1 MKRLPL
7 FVLMLL
13 TVVGQAAEE
22 ARRGMVAAV
31 HHLASEAGV
40 EIMRQ
45 GGNAVDAAV
54 VTGLVLGVWVL
65 GAGLGW
71 PVFRIMSTADA
82 GQVRRADQ
90 RVDDLHKEVLHWA
103 RQEIPRDVTTSGQT
117 IEMLTIAQRF
127 ERIAD
132 MTTNIAEDVI
142 FLVEGRIV
150 RHTPD
155 A

>member
-1 MKRLPL
+1 
-7 FVLMLL
+7 VL
-13 TVVGQAAEE
+13 AAMSNED
-22 ARRGMVAAV
+22 
-31 HHLASEAGV
+31 ASLC
-40 EIMRQ
+40 R
-45 GGNAVDAAV
+45 
-54 VTGLVLGVWVL
+54 
-65 GAGLGW
+65 
-71 PVFRIMSTADA
+71 
-82 GQVRRADQ
+82 QVRRADQ
-90 RVDDLHKEVLHWA
+90 RVDDLHKEVLQWA
-103 RQEIPRDVTTSGQT
+103 RQEIPRDVATSGQT

>member
-1 MKRLPL
+1 
-7 FVLMLL
+7 
-13 TVVGQAAEE
+13 
-22 ARRGMVAAV
+22 
-31 HHLASEAGV
+31 
-40 EIMRQ
+40 
-45 GGNAVDAAV
+45 
-54 VTGLVLGVWVL
+54 
-65 GAGLGW
+65 
-71 PVFRIMSTADA
+71 
-82 GQVRRADQ
+82 
-90 RVDDLHKEVLHWA
+90 VDDLHKEVLQWA
-103 RQEIPRDVTTSGQT
+103 RQEIPRDVATSGQT